1 MKIKVSFKQDE
12 NEWTIVTLTVID
24 SDEFPTR
31 RIFRGT
37 TDYPD
42 ELSYTLSPSA
52 TNIIR
57 KQFEDPMK
65 AKAWANDQLE
75 AIRVRLRNWFNRLHV
90 EDYTITL

>member
-12 NEWTIVTLTVID
+12 SKWTICTLTVID
-24 SDEFPTR
+24 AEDFPSR

-42 ELSYTLSPSA
+42 ELSYLLAPA
-52 TNIIR
+52 VTNIIR
-57 KQFEDPMK
+57 KQFQDPVQ
-65 AKAWANDQLE
+65 AKAWANVQLE
-75 AIRVRLRNWFNRLHV
+75 AIRVRLHNWFHRLSV